1 MNSSHN
7 ETMALFGIYLL
18 LPYVTLFVFLLSYF
32 LLFLFVKF
40 SKSDFSFLF
49 FPSFCFSIPFSVVV
63 GSFCFY
69 LSIALQMQTAIVF
82 WMILF
87 FCPIIGILVSKRLFI
102 MKNPG

>member
-18 LPYVTLFVFLLSYF
+18 LPYVTFFVFLLSYF
-32 LLFLFVKF
+32 VLFLIIKL
-40 SKSDFSFLF
+40 SKYDLRFFF
-49 FPSFCFSIPFSVVV
+49 FPSFCFALPFSVVV

-69 LSIALQMQTAIVF
+69 LSIALHLQTAIVF

-87 FCPIIGILVSKRLFI
+87 FCPLIGILISKRIFI
-102 MKNPG
+102 TKISE